1 MTTQASTHLSPLPP
15 TTTTGYNY
23 DRYNYDISLYRKI
36 QQRQV
41 TSWLYAWKLV
51 APLISAF
58 LLFLLRDPGL
68 THGWRLVGHGWIP
81 GRKPRRCCRDL
92 PRRKMDLAVAL
103 RWEPPRAG
111 RGGPFPRG
119 GCERD
124 VREATQAPVDFH
136 RAYLGCCGD
145 PRRALIRIH
154 AGSHGV

>member
-1 MTTQASTHLSPLPP
+1 MF
-15 TTTTGYNY
+15 
-23 DRYNYDISLYRKI
+23 
-36 QQRQV
+36 
-41 TSWLYAWKLV
+41 AWKLV

-111 RGGPFPRG
+111 RGGPFLCG
-119 GCERD
+119 GRERD

-136 RAYLGCCGD
+136 RAYLGCRGD
-145 PRRALIRIH
+145 PRSALIRIH
-154 AGSHGV
+154 GELCSTGSKYGPYYAGVGTRVRVGPWLLEPGEGQK